1 MSDKVN
7 RAIAVLKAN
16 GYAANDYQTEG
27 FYVSPKYKYTPS
39 GSEIIGQQA
48 SQSLTIKV
56 RNLDAKGQKV
66 ATLVDALAQI
76 NGVNL
81 DSVSFDIFDKTPLQN
96 QARAD
101 AFKDAKAKAEDY
113 TQLAGLSLMRLV
125 TIND

>member
-1 MSDKVN
+1 MTV
-7 RAIAVLKAN
+7 
-16 GYAANDYQTEG
+16 
-27 FYVSPKYKYTPS
+27 
-39 GSEIIGQQA
+39 
-48 SQSLTIKV
+48 KV

-113 TQLAGLSLMRLV
+113 SQLAGLSLVRLV
-125 TIND
+125 TINDEAYVEAPPIVRMNKVAAFGGAAADVATSVPVGEQEVSYTITVTYSMR